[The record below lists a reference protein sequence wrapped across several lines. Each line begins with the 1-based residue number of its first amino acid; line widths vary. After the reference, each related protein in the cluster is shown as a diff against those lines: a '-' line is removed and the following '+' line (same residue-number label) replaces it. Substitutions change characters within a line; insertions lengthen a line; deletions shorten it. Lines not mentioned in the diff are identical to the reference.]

1 MAELDFSLL
10 SGRVLCAV
18 SGGADSVYLL
28 YRCAEEGA
36 RRGFTACAA
45 HYNHCLRGSE
55 SERDE
60 RFVVSLCERLGVEC
74 VTGRG
79 DVAAYAS
86 RRGMGTEE
94 AARELRYS
102 FLEGAA
108 ERLGCGLIATAHNAD
123 DNVETM
129 LLALARGSGTR
140 GLAGIPPRRGNI
152 VRPMLGITRREIE
165 AWLESRGI
173 EHVEDSTNASLEYS
187 RNRIRALVIPALREI
202 NPGLAAAAGR
212 ASALLRADD
221 ECLEDMA
228 GRFIAGRRE
237 LDCAGLCALSWS
249 VASRVV
255 RRMAPQALSLAH
267 VEAVLAVARA
277 GRGCVDV
284 PGGRFFAE
292 NGLLRLGE
300 PERVS
305 LPEREVIIPGITE
318 IPESGWTLS
327 AEICESPREIHTSL
341 NTFFFQCEN
350 ICGTMYCTSR
360 RPGDTL
366 RQAGRGCT
374 KKLKDLFAEAGIP
387 ASQRDALPVLRDAQ
401 GVLAVPGF
409 GQAERAAARAG
420 EKAVIIRARRR
431 ERDK

>member
-1 MAELDFSLL
+1 
-10 SGRVLCAV
+10 
-18 SGGADSVYLL
+18 
-28 YRCAEEGA
+28 
-36 RRGFTACAA
+36 
-45 HYNHCLRGSE
+45 
-55 SERDE
+55 
-60 RFVVSLCERLGVEC
+60 
-74 VTGRG
+74 
-79 DVAAYAS
+79 
-86 RRGMGTEE
+86 
-94 AARELRYS
+94 
-102 FLEGAA
+102 
-108 ERLGCGLIATAHNAD
+108 
-123 DNVETM
+123 
-129 LLALARGSGTR
+129 
-140 GLAGIPPRRGNI
+140 
-152 VRPMLGITRREIE
+152 
-165 AWLESRGI
+165 
-173 EHVEDSTNASLEYS
+173 
-187 RNRIRALVIPALREI
+187 
-202 NPGLAAAAGR
+202 
-212 ASALLRADD
+212 
-221 ECLEDMA
+221 MA